1 MYKVTMAAARV
12 NAGLSQAGAAELIGV
27 GRQTILNW
35 ENGISTIDVP
45 HFKKM
50 CEVYKVPEQNIILPK
65 KSTLS
70 GKRG

>member
-12 NAGLSQAGAAELIGV
+12 NAGYSQAQAGELIGV
-27 GRQTILNW
+27 GRQTVLNW

-50 CEVYKVPEQNIILPK
+50 CEVYKVPEKCIILPK

-70 GKRG
+70 GRK